1 MSRMGRMN
9 RTNRA
14 GSQTRWRVLTAIAV
28 VACHGISAPALFG
41 QPGPEMPYGRFSLPS
56 LYDGSHD
63 FDFLEGAWQFRQGQ
77 LVEPLSGP
85 NAAMRQSFGRLIA
98 RKPGVGTTTVE
109 WEAALPDTTR
119 VSGFARMSYD
129 PKTKE
134 WTIREADSPTGTP
147 ESPVVGHFENG
158 LGAFYGLRE
167 YQGRTV
173 LVRLRWSVN
182 GLGYSRFDRA
192 FSTDGGASWEANW
205 IMHLSR
211 ETTAPRRRAPREVT
225 CCGRVEVMWY
235 TVPPGKEDELIRLF
249 ARESF
254 AMGDSFPVQDVALL
268 RDVEHPSTFALV
280 RGFDWSGEP
289 IRDFYEGL
297 PWAAHRST
305 LEGAHIRA
313 DSVYELRADLLTS
326 GFTLGDRVA
335 QGPAASPPGVVVATI
350 FVTNWRRVDPH
361 LLGLFF
367 AQSVI
372 PRMVAT
378 GARALGVFAGD
389 DFQVGGLWT
398 GQRMVSAIP
407 GRPLPPQRSGVVLFT
422 WFADTASY
430 ARHRQALEADPYWR
444 DTVAPRL
451 AQFVTSMSTTP
462 KLVPVG
468 RSREFRDLLERP

>member
-1 MSRMGRMN
+1 MSRTSRAPL
-9 RTNRA
+9 RTR
-14 GSQTRWRVLTAIAV
+14 SRILTAIAV
-28 VACHGISAPALFG
+28 VTCHAISAPGLFA

-63 FDFLEGAWQFRQGQ
+63 FDFLGGAWQFRQGQ

-85 NAAMRQSFGRLIA
+85 NAAMRQSFGRLVA
-98 RKPGVGTTTVE
+98 RTAGVGTTTVE
-109 WEAALPDTTR
+109 WEATLPDTTR

-134 WTIREADSPTGTP
+134 WTIREAGSPTGVP
-147 ESPVVGHFENG
+147 EPPVVGHFENG
-158 LGAFYGLRE
+158 VGSFYGLRE
-167 YQGRTV
+167 YRGRTV
-173 LVRLRWSVN
+173 LVRLRWSIN
-182 GLGYSRFDRA
+182 GLGHARFDRA
-192 FSTDGGASWEANW
+192 FSTDGGASWETNW

-211 ETTAPRRRAPREVT
+211 ESTAPRRRSPREVT

-235 TVPPGKEDELIRLF
+235 TVPPGREDELIRLF

-268 RDVEHPSTFALV
+268 RDVEHPATFALV

-289 IRDFYEGL
+289 IRDFYDGL

-305 LEGAHIRA
+305 LERTHIRA
-313 DSVYELRADLLTS
+313 DSVYELRADLSTS
-326 GFTLGDRVA
+326 GFTLGDRP
-335 QGPAASPPGVVVATI
+335 GPAGGTSGIVVATI
-350 FVTNWRRVDPH
+350 YATNWQRVDPYQ
-361 LLGLFF
+361 LGLFF
-367 AQSVI
+367 AQSVV
-372 PRMVAT
+372 PRMTAT
-378 GARALGVFAGD
+378 GARPLGVFAID

-407 GRPLPPQRSGVVLFT
+407 GRPLPPQRSGVVVFA
-422 WFADTASY
+422 WFADTGSY
-430 ARHRQALEADPYWR
+430 ERHRRALDADPFWR
-444 DTVAPRL
+444 EAVAPRL
-451 AQFVTSMSTTP
+451 AQFVVSVSRTS